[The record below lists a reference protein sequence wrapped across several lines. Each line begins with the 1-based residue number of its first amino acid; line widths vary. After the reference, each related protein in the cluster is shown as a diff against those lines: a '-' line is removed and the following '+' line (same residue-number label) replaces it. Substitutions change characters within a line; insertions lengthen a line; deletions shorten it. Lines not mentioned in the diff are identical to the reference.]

1 MLVSRVTTSFPF
13 LEQHFQFIYHHFES
27 SSIRLP
33 QIFILLIY
41 IWFPPGAFVLTLSCA
56 SSSVSLEV
64 GWGANLKW
72 SIWLGQRRWAT
83 YCANLIRVHTFRSG
97 SKLFGRAANF
107 SVRPQT
113 FRSGSKLF
121 CQAADCSV
129 AHQTFRSRIKLSGRA
144 SNFSVRLCSLY
155 NLPQAANVLQVPS
168 VGISTI
174 HMPIVIFLSATSLC
188 GIIMIYSS
196 SSLWIIFYLLFASI
210 IFNL

>member
-1 MLVSRVTTSFPF
+1 M
-13 LEQHFQFIYHHFES
+13 
-27 SSIRLP
+27 
-33 QIFILLIY
+33 
-41 IWFPPGAFVLTLSCA
+41 
-56 SSSVSLEV
+56 
-64 GWGANLKW
+64 
-72 SIWLGQRRWAT
+72 
-83 YCANLIRVHTFRSG
+83 HTFRSG
-97 SKLFGRAANF
+97 SKLLGRAANF

-174 HMPIVIFLSATSLC
+174 PAFYL
-188 GIIMIYSS
+188 IIISTIHQIYCNVHY
-196 SSLWIIFYLLFASI
+196 YLLFLHPNRDCLRATKGANPDASST
-210 IFNL
+210 IFVAPLNKTTVFVPTAQCNFPRFRESAFWWGFPVQRSFYI

>member
-1 MLVSRVTTSFPF
+1 MVFPISSLWGFCPYTFLRFLLSFSRSRVGRQ
-13 LEQHFQFIYHHFES
+13 LQVIN
-27 SSIRLP
+27 L
-33 QIFILLIY
+33 
-41 IWFPPGAFVLTLSCA
+41 
-56 SSSVSLEV
+56 V
-64 GWGANLKW
+64 G
-72 SIWLGQRRWAT
+72 QCRWTT

-129 AHQTFRSRIKLSGRA
+129 VHQTFRSRIKLSGRA

-168 VGISTI
+168 VGIFIILFTCSSFS
-174 HMPIVIFLSATSLC
+174 VSLEV
-188 GIIMIYSS
+188 GRGADIK
-196 SSLWIIFYLLFASI
+196 
-210 IFNL
+210 